1 MSATR
6 PQRRVSG
13 STRNRVASIPMDVVE
28 RIIARHYGFTR
39 RDLTRGPASVE
50 QKWVAAPS
58 EGGSK

>member
-1 MSATR
+1 MSSTR

-13 STRNRVASIPMDVVE
+13 STRGLASKMPMDVIG
-28 RIIARHYGFTR
+28 RILRRHYGFAR

-50 QKWVAAPS
+50 QKWVARPS